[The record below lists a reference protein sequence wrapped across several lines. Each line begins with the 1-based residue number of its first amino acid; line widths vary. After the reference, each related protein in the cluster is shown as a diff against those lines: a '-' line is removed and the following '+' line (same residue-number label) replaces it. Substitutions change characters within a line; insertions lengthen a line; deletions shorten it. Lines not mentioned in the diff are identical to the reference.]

1 MSLVLIYKVIQMK
14 KLLIIF
20 LIVSVIFISGCT
32 SEKITNSETSI
43 DSQNN
48 QQSDTQNPELII
60 RQSDVPGLS
69 LNGYNFYAV
78 PKSTPEIGLD
88 DYNIDEVNETNVMLI
103 LMIPGM
109 GLPGMGP
116 DKLGQEYDN
125 VLPIGTRNVG
135 QSSTWKDESGREVK
149 VILRKFDSSKSFHN
163 YYAEAWDFLV
173 DYANQNP
180 QKLSDGGWITMDY
193 INNKV
198 DLNIGDYSYYIS
210 KQNQYNPDVQETS
223 LMMLYEN
230 NCVSISV
237 KGEVGES
244 ENDAIRIAKKIKS
257 RLD

>member
-1 MSLVLIYKVIQMK
+1 MMK
-14 KLLIIF
+14 YLIICI

-32 SEKITNSETSI
+32 SEEITNSETSI

-88 DYNIDEVNETNVMLI
+88 DYNIDEVNETNLMLI
-103 LMIPGM
+103 LWMPGR
-109 GLPGMGP
+109 GLSNS
-116 DKLGQEYDN
+116 QEYDN
-125 VLPIGTRNVG
+125 VLPVGTRNVG

-149 VILRKFDSSKSFHN
+149 VTLAKFDSSKSFHN

-180 QKLSDGGWITMDY
+180 KKFSDSGPITMDD

-198 DLNIGDYSYYIS
+198 DLSIGDYCYYTS

-223 LMMLYEN
+223 LIMLYEN
-230 NCVSISV
+230 NYVLITV
-237 KGEVGES
+237 KDEVGES
-244 ENDAIRIAKKIKS
+244 ENNAIRIAKKIKN

>member
-1 MSLVLIYKVIQMK
+1 MMK
-14 KLLIIF
+14 YLIICI

-32 SEKITNSETSI
+32 SEEITNSETSI

-60 RQSDVPGLS
+60 KQSDVPGLI
-69 LNGYNFYAV
+69 LNRYNFYAV

-88 DYNIDEVNETNVMLI
+88 DYNIDEVNETNIMLI
-103 LMIPGM
+103 LMIPVM
-109 GLPGMGP
+109 GLSNS
-116 DKLGQEYDN
+116 QEYDN

-149 VILRKFDSSKSFHN
+149 IVLTKFDSSKSFHN
-163 YYAEAWDFLV
+163 YYAEAWDFIV

-180 QKLSDGGWITMDY
+180 QKFSSGFITMDD

-198 DLNIGDYSYYIS
+198 DLSIGDYCYYTS

-223 LMMLYEN
+223 LIMLYEN
-230 NCVSISV
+230 NYVLITV
-237 KGEVGES
+237 KDEVGES
-244 ENDAIRIAKKIKS
+244 ENNAIRIAKKIKN